1 MKLFLILILTIISN
15 IGLAQI
21 SDLRGQRYCEVLIG
35 NGKLIKGISFDVYN
49 SIGLNLCP
57 QEEWEKLSEKKIKK
71 KWDAK
76 FVKLNGPRFW
86 TMDSMKSTLLNPTI
100 VSFNGLEMRKAGIL
114 KLGIKDILGK
124 RSVYKERKVRRN
136 SIWIFHPQ
144 ELVYE
149 LVSPEGKV
157 YIMQSYT
164 TEVKDINLEN
174 LKDLKS
180 QLKLPRGWDYRAR
193 LLSEELNV
201 PIPQGLAT
209 VIQDDLHNSY
219 TLIE

>member
-1 MKLFLILILTIISN
+1 MKFFFILLLTITSS

-35 NGKLIKGISFDVYN
+35 KGKLIKGISFDVYN

-57 QEEWEKLSEKKIKK
+57 QKEWEKLSEKKIKK
-71 KWDAK
+71 NWNAK

-86 TMDSMKSTLLNPTI
+86 TTDSMKSTLLNPTI

-136 SIWIFHPQ
+136 SIWIFYPQ

-164 TEVKDINLEN
+164 TEVKDTI
-174 LKDLKS
+174 KTTS
-180 QLKLPRGWDYRAR
+180 R
-193 LLSEELNV
+193 LGLSRSF
-201 PIPQGLAT
+201 IKRRT
-209 VIQDDLHNSY
+209 
-219 TLIE
+219 